1 MHAQVISAAH
11 LSSALFAPA
20 WTYENGGQHDPL
32 VFADLDARYASVHC
46 CLTANAHPDTWHG
59 LRFWMG
65 TPMTP
70 NLLDGVLVTWTQV
83 DGGDGWKTIDGDSDV
98 PVAGAECVAWLAS
111 KAQWVVISRAM
122 PVPAHSFRRTSGV

>member
-1 MHAQVISAAH
+1 
-11 LSSALFAPA
+11 
-20 WTYENGGQHDPL
+20 
-32 VFADLDARYASVHC
+32 
-46 CLTANAHPDTWHG
+46 
-59 LRFWMG
+59 MG
-65 TPMTP
+65 TPMTS